1 MSESIELC
9 ALREG
14 YWDLISTYPP
24 SQEGIAIKEAANIQ
38 TGYAAV
44 AVLSVEKMHIA
55 YYITLRNI
63 PKPTYYDIRK
73 SVKAE
78 RPTMR
83 QKTKPKKTTKPAKS
97 QDKTTS
103 APAENAP
110 KPVAAALEDTH
121 ELSFFEKL
129 IDSLF
134 YLLTGKHVKESPHS
148 KTQEKENSVTSVTSQ
163 GEQTLS
169 GEPVTDSQQTE
180 ENTLENLLETQLE
193 EEAEVSP
200 PSEDTVPDTA
210 QAPDTHKET
219 KAPPPQDAISAK
231 NPFKAKE
238 ENKNTSSPLMQPP
251 EREKKNAALKNT
263 KASLPKIGGGHIP
276 NPSTPQKSQ
285 STQDKGTAFWNNIA
299 EDEDDFESI
308 RLQIQKS
315 LFGAIERAKQLAW
328 LPEQST
334 MRGTLQLASIL
345 LICGIGRKLC
355 SHVGVPGGLGNQ
367 VIADTL
373 EQLGLSDKQAFICA
387 LHVDRILS
395 DHKNNL
401 MYLIGRAYGA
411 NILNDTEQR
420 IDLLSIF
427 NAWEA
432 NELEKYFEVDE
443 EKNTAKLSKLPYL
456 KAISILLTDIVNF
469 TGQSNEKGEK
479 WVKDVVHAHNRMT
492 KTITAH
498 QKGEYIQGTGDG
510 ALLIFTSPQAAMHAA
525 LELQFMH
532 QNFCRRVA
540 SRHFDIRV
548 AVSHGIPIQT
558 QSGLHGPPIEELHMI
573 HKEMGDIGIAVTK
586 GIANIAEQHGFQFNL
601 NEETA
606 FPIYEFTTYT
616 GAHTVSDKDQ
626 TKEQHAETP
635 AEKMQE
641 EGQQHV

>member
-44 AVLSVEKMHIA
+44 AVLSVEKMHLA
-55 YYITLRNI
+55 YYISLRNI

-83 QKTKPKKTTKPAKS
+83 QKTKPKKTAKPAKS
-97 QDKTTS
+97 QNKTTS
-103 APAENAP
+103 APAETAP
-110 KPVAAALEDTH
+110 KPVAAAPEDAPEMT
-121 ELSFFEKL
+121 FFEKL

-134 YLLTGKHVKESPHS
+134 YLLTGKHVKEEPAP
-148 KTQEKENSVTSVTSQ
+148 KAQEKASSAASVTPKD
-163 GEQTLS
+163 EQTLS
-169 GEPVTDSQQTE
+169 GEPAIDSQETE
-180 ENTLENLLETQLE
+180 EKTLENLLETQLE

-210 QAPDTHKET
+210 QAPDTHEET
-219 KAPPPQDAISAK
+219 KAPPPQGAISAK

-238 ENKNTSSPLMQPP
+238 GNKNTSSPLMQPP
-251 EREKKNAALKNT
+251 EQEKKHAALKNT

-276 NPSTPQKSQ
+276 NPSTQQAQQNTPDQ
-285 STQDKGTAFWNNIA
+285 GTPFWNNIA
-299 EDEDDFESI
+299 EDEDDFEKI

-432 NELEKYFEVDE
+432 NELEKYFDVDE

-586 GIANIAEQHGFQFNL
+586 GIASIAKQHGFQFNL
-601 NEETA
+601 NEETH